1 MQKKLVKI
9 LIIFTGTVILLTIIS
24 RIGASF
30 AVPTVSVSKPKRMKI
45 AHRVESEGEVA
56 AGFRRPVFLDEG
68 SWLWKGKKCLRVK
81 RF

>member
-45 AHRVESEGEVA
+45 AHRVE
-56 AGFRRPVFLDEG
+56 RRPLKNILFFDIKL
-68 SWLWKGKKCLRVK
+68 LMYAKIHP
-81 RF
+81 F

>member
-9 LIIFTGTVILLTIIS
+9 LVVFTGTVILLTIIS

-45 AHRVESEGEVA
+45 VHRMESEGEVA
-56 AGFRRPVFLDEG
+56 AGFRRPVCPDEG
-68 SWLWKGKKCLRVK
+68 
-81 RF
+81 